1 MKLTTTGFNF
11 PTREIPLIKNVRL
24 YVFKENE
31 FEKEVSV
38 SEYKR
43 TYYLEKLKKL
53 GEFSTSK
60 NNYRVYGCVSDQYLG
75 VYEFLSEYIISDIVY
90 VSLVQESP
98 NNYIL
103 SKVMIDVDNSNPVF
117 VERSRTTPSFRS
129 SIRDLSK
136 DQNEIGFDWEPLLKL
151 EEFLKSNLESG
162 ELQEACKQFLND

>member
-1 MKLTTTGFNF
+1 MKLTTTRFSF

-43 TYYLEKLKKL
+43 NYYLEKLKKL
-53 GEFSTSK
+53 GEFNTSK
-60 NNYRVYGCVSDQYLG
+60 NKYRVYGCVSDQYLG

-90 VSLVQESP
+90 ISLVQDSS
-98 NNYIL
+98 NNYTL

-129 SIRDLSK
+129 SIKDLSK
-136 DQNEIGFDWEPLLKL
+136 DQNEICFDWEPLLKL
-151 EEFLKSNLESG
+151 EEFLKNGLESG
-162 ELQEACKQFLND
+162 ELLNSCMQFLEN